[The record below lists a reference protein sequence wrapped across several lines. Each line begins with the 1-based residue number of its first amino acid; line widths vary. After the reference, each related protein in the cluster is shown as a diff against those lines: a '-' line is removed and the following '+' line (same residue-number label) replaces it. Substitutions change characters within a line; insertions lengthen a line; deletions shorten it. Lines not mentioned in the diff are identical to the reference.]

1 MSDDRQ
7 GMYDGW
13 KRNWAQTNEWWDKT
27 NDFIGRAFSLAT
39 SEEIRCPCMK
49 CQNVRCFDK
58 VILTEKLVQ
67 NGFTSDYEMWVFHSE
82 KYTAVAVEGS
92 RNDWASADRIDEMLE
107 AIRPE
112 FDLDTEDPPT
122 PEVEE
127 FFRLLKASEE
137 PSHEHTKVTLLA
149 F

>member
-1 MSDDRQ
+1 
-7 GMYDGW
+7 
-13 KRNWAQTNEWWDKT
+13 
-27 NDFIGRAFSLAT
+27 
-39 SEEIRCPCMK
+39 
-49 CQNVRCFDK
+49 
-58 VILTEKLVQ
+58 
-67 NGFTSDYEMWVFHSE
+67 MWVFHSE
-82 KYTAVAVEGS
+82 KYTAVAAEGS

-112 FDLDTEDPPT
+112 FDLDIDDPPT

-137 PSHEHTKVTLLA
+137 PPHKHTKVTLLA